1 MADLEDPD
9 DIIREID
16 EEDED
21 DCDAELQRL
30 RKKRRGFRAAF
41 TEIENIITTL
51 ITATRG
57 ADGAL
62 DRSEAKRNALQRAQ
76 EKLETRYEK
85 LQRLNNRMLTITLNQ
100 QDENI
105 YRENIETATGR
116 YTDCIAR
123 LGELALD
130 LQPRQIGNVDEQA
143 ATNSLK
149 PIQALKPSFILSF
162 DNTPTELA
170 AWGLQFRSYFDASKL
185 NNLPVPQ
192 QQAFLRQGLNPD
204 VWTAI
209 KHKVNNETPV
219 FRNPLDLEED
229 SCEKYV
235 EEAFQI
241 RYPLIMR
248 RYKFFTYER
257 RGNQTFTNFYAKLRE
272 LASAAQLEQMG
283 QNDYLIFRVIA
294 GINDSYTADKLLSIP
309 QAEFTLEEIN
319 RVAVACEAAKNISG
333 LHNKSQNISN
343 NVNNKKKS
351 YQSNR
356 QIANPKLDSLA
367 KQGKCFRCGRKM
379 HSKGQKCPHKN
390 SKCHICG
397 IFGHIAPVFAKPTN
411 SSNSRSQSRHNSRS
425 NSPSRNRTHSI
436 TEKNVTHVTFNRTG
450 PKPTPK
456 QWMTFGNKFKT
467 FGHKITP
474 DSGSTRTIFA
484 KDVLDKHKIPY
495 KPNTSNE
502 TLFNASKKPMIVNG
516 IVDLTAK
523 FNGNSKHINGLV
535 SEDLKDTILLS
546 WYDAEDLGS
555 LSITRNISEEKPSQ
569 KIENIK
575 RKYSS
580 ILRDSLSDRPMD
592 GPPMKIHFKK
602 DAIAKGIHPKKVY
615 TASLVPLH
623 RQAEANKV
631 LKAAIRDK
639 LIEEVPIN
647 EPSEWCSRAF
657 FVPKPNGSVR
667 LVADLSLINNA

>member
-1 MADLEDPD
+1 MAELEDPD
-9 DIIREID
+9 DIIREINEDDD
-16 EEDED
+16 EE
-21 DCDAELQRL
+21 CDAEIERL
-30 RKKRRGFRAAF
+30 RKKRRGYRAAF
-41 TEIENIITTL
+41 TEIENIITNL
-51 ITATRG
+51 INTTRG

-62 DRSEAKRNALQRAQ
+62 DRSEANRNALQRAR
-76 EKLETRYEK
+76 EKLEIRYEK
-85 LQRLNNRMLTITLNQ
+85 LQRLNNRILSITPEEADEDTYQQYIDNATDRYNQ
-100 QDENI
+100 
-105 YRENIETATGR
+105 
-116 YTDCIAR
+116 CIAN

-130 LQPRQIGNVDEQA
+130 LQPRQIGNVDEQV

-170 AWGLQFRSYFDASKL
+170 AWGSQFRSYFDASKL

-229 SCEKYV
+229 SCEKYI

-272 LASAAQLEQMG
+272 LAAAAQLEQMG

-351 YQSNR
+351 YQNNR

-367 KQGKCFRCGRKM
+367 KQGKCFRCGRRM
-379 HSKGQKCPHKN
+379 HPKGQKCPHKN

-397 IFGHIAPVFAKPTN
+397 IFGHIAPV
-411 SSNSRSQSRHNSRS
+411 
-425 NSPSRNRTHSI
+425 
-436 TEKNVTHVTFNRTG
+436 
-450 PKPTPK
+450 
-456 QWMTFGNKFKT
+456 
-467 FGHKITP
+467 
-474 DSGSTRTIFA
+474 SGCT
-484 KDVLDKHKIPY
+484 
-495 KPNTSNE
+495 
-502 TLFNASKKPMIVNG
+502 
-516 IVDLTAK
+516 
-523 FNGNSKHINGLV
+523 
-535 SEDLKDTILLS
+535 
-546 WYDAEDLGS
+546 
-555 LSITRNISEEKPSQ
+555 
-569 KIENIK
+569 
-575 RKYSS
+575 
-580 ILRDSLSDRPMD
+580 
-592 GPPMKIHFKK
+592 
-602 DAIAKGIHPKKVY
+602 
-615 TASLVPLH
+615 
-623 RQAEANKV
+623 
-631 LKAAIRDK
+631 
-639 LIEEVPIN
+639 
-647 EPSEWCSRAF
+647 
-657 FVPKPNGSVR
+657 
-667 LVADLSLINNA
+667 